1 MENEI
6 AQLNAAAAQSAAENT
21 PPAHIQAV
29 VEPEVTLLEGL
40 TYTRSEIGRTGL
52 GCMLQEAALQEF
64 TGALASQGYVMIE
77 DLTSAISTTGLASQR
92 Q

>member
-6 AQLNAAAAQSAAENT
+6 AQLNAAAAAQSAAENT

-29 VEPEVTLLEGL
+29 VGPEVMLLEGL

-52 GCMLQEAALQEF
+52 ACMLQEAALQEF

-77 DLTSAISTTGLASQR
+77 DLINLSHLHHRAR
-92 Q
+92 